1 MSLDESNKNLWS
13 GKRRNFPSG
22 EQRKIDVYHN
32 RSQYH
37 QQKKSCVYFTSEMF
51 QLKVIA
57 CWQRYLRLSCDNLAI
72 YFFSALSSWNCR
84 VHFHS
89 RSFRSVYISFPYQIN
104 FRPSLHNRF
113 RYNFPSGGDGVV
125 AKDTSEGN

>member
-1 MSLDESNKNLWS
+1 MRVIRIYDPVKGAIFLPVSKEKSMFTIIALSTTSK
-13 GKRRNFPSG
+13 
-22 EQRKIDVYHN
+22 
-32 RSQYH
+32 
-37 QQKKSCVYFTSEMF
+37 KKSCVYFTSEMF